1 MEEIEDTSGFYRL
14 VNNELQ
20 FAPNSVYAPSY
31 TLLRDLKDRYQYPVD
46 GWQWYDQYE
55 SNLIKNE

>member
-31 TLLRDLKDRYQYPVD
+31 TLLRANKDTYEYPVD
-46 GWQWYDQYE
+46 GWSWYDE
-55 SNLIKNE
+55 KPENPTP